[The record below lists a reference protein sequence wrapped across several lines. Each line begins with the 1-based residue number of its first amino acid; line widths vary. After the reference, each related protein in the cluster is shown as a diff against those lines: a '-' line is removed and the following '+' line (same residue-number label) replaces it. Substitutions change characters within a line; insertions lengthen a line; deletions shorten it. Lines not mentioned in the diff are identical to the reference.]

1 MAIHNE
7 SELETYICEYLE
19 QHDWLYS
26 PNDAGYDR
34 KNAIFPEDVHAWLAE
49 NQPEDYGRIVKA
61 DAPASAQQ
69 AQRDQITTRLI
80 DVLNKPQDTGV
91 GGTLNVLR
99 KGFKVGTSATLRMAE
114 PRPAT
119 NLNPAAV
126 ASYER
131 MRLRV
136 MRQVH
141 FTGAHESESV
151 DLVLFV
157 NGLPVATIELKTD
170 STQSIGHAKKQ
181 YRERNPKATP
191 LFGFGT
197 RAVVHFAV
205 SNREVWM
212 TTKLAGKDTFFLPFN
227 QGDDGHAGNP
237 LNPNGGSST
246 AYLWERILQR
256 DTWLEILQKFVF
268 LKKETVEDEYGRS
281 RRKSTLI
288 FPRFHQWEAVTTMLA
303 AVREEG
309 AGASYLIEHSAG
321 SGKTNTIAWTAH
333 RLLSTYGADE
343 QRVFDSVIVV
353 TDRTVLDDQLQEAV
367 RQIERTSGTVVAVD
381 RKNLGGEAASKS
393 ALVKQTLLQGN
404 RIIVVTLQTFPAVL
418 ELLKGDSTLAGR
430 TYAVI
435 ADEAHSSQ
443 TGSAAAK
450 LKRVLTPDEQAD
462 LEDGGE
468 ADTESILA
476 AEVAATGRPE
486 NISFFA
492 FTATPKDKT
501 LQMFG
506 RPSGEYDEKG
516 QEIPASFH
524 RYTMQQAIEEEFI
537 LDVLKNFTNYDTAFK
552 LALAG
557 QQGEF
562 RPDGDRAAVGKPTTE
577 VDQTE
582 ASKKLMRWVKLHPTN
597 IAQKVKIIVEHF
609 RANVAGLL
617 DGQAKAMVVTD
628 SRAAA
633 VRYKR
638 QMDQYIQ
645 DMGYTDVDTLVA
657 FSGEITDDEFGLE
670 KVTERS
676 MNPSVTGDLA
686 KAFDGDGYQVMIVAN
701 KYQTGFD
708 QPKLCA
714 LYVDKKLSGVLAVQ
728 TLSRLNRAAPGKD
741 TTYVLDFVNSED
753 DIQAAFEPYYAGAKL
768 ETVTDPNLIHDLGTK
783 LDAAGVYDWDEVDA
797 FAEVWVAWKPGSGQE
812 GLQAALEPVA
822 YRFRK
827 ELAHA
832 RMNQDE
838 SRVTELVLTR
848 KDMRSF
854 VSLYDFLSQIYEF
867 GDTEHY
873 KRALFLRH
881 LVQLVGDQPG
891 GEELIDLSDVQ
902 LVSIRQTKTSSGDI
916 GLTGGAAL
924 KGTTAVGGGQ
934 AREKQRGP
942 LEEVIEKIN
951 EIFAGEG
958 VDASPSQQEAW
969 VSALVA
975 PLMEDEK
982 LLGQAGANSLE
993 QFLASP
999 NLERSAMGA
1008 VYANEDTFAKMTDI
1022 VGRGGD
1028 PSKMIVAAIG
1038 EYLYWKVRSEGAGPV
1053 DVAHGRSA
1061 VFADETAPSQ
1071 GTSVDERAS
1080 ATPSRVRKGS

>member
-19 QHDWLYS
+19 QHGWLYS
-26 PNDAGYDR
+26 ANDDGYDR

-141 FTGAHESESV
+141 FNPATNQSV

-268 LKKETVEDEYGRS
+268 LKKETVEDEHGRS

-309 AGASYLIEHSAG
+309 AGKSYLIEHSAG

-381 RKNLGGEAASKS
+381 RKNLGGEATSKS

-462 LEDGGE
+462 LDDGGE

-562 RPDGDRAAVGKPTTE
+562 RPEGDRAAVGKPTTE

-645 DMGYTDVDTLVA
+645 DMGYTDVGTLVA
-657 FSGEITDDEFGLE
+657 FSGEITDDDFGLE

-797 FAEVWVAWKPGSGQE
+797 FADVWVAWKPGSGQE

-838 SRVTELVLTR
+838 TRVNELVLVR

-902 LVSIRQTKTSSGDI
+902 LVSIRQKKTSSGDI

-934 AREKQRGP
+934 VREKQRGP

-1008 VYANEDTFAKMTDI
+1008 VYANEDAFAKMTDI

-1080 ATPSRVRKGS
+1080 ATPSRVRKGN

>member
-1 MAIHNE
+1 
-7 SELETYICEYLE
+7 
-19 QHDWLYS
+19 
-26 PNDAGYDR
+26 
-34 KNAIFPEDVHAWLAE
+34 
-49 NQPEDYGRIVKA
+49 
-61 DAPASAQQ
+61 
-69 AQRDQITTRLI
+69 
-80 DVLNKPQDTGV
+80 
-91 GGTLNVLR
+91 
-99 KGFKVGTSATLRMAE
+99 
-114 PRPAT
+114 
-119 NLNPAAV
+119 
-126 ASYER
+126 
-131 MRLRV
+131 
-136 MRQVH
+136 
-141 FTGAHESESV
+141 
-151 DLVLFV
+151 
-157 NGLPVATIELKTD
+157 
-170 STQSIGHAKKQ
+170 
-181 YRERNPKATP
+181 
-191 LFGFGT
+191 FGFGT

-237 LNPNGGSST
+237 LNPNGSST

-268 LKKETVEDEYGRS
+268 LKKETVEDEHGRS

-333 RLLSTYGADE
+333 RLLSTYGVDE

-353 TDRTVLDDQLQEAV
+353 TDRTELDDQLQEAV

-381 RKNLGGEAASKS
+381 RKNLGGEATSKS

-462 LEDGGE
+462 LDDGGE

-557 QQGEF
+557 QKGEF
-562 RPDGDRAAVGKPTTE
+562 RPEGDRAAVGKQTTE

-638 QMDQYIQ
+638 Q
-645 DMGYTDVDTLVA
+645 
-657 FSGEITDDEFGLE
+657 
-670 KVTERS
+670 
-676 MNPSVTGDLA
+676 
-686 KAFDGDGYQVMIVAN
+686 
-701 KYQTGFD
+701 
-708 QPKLCA
+708 
-714 LYVDKKLSGVLAVQ
+714 
-728 TLSRLNRAAPGKD
+728 
-741 TTYVLDFVNSED
+741 
-753 DIQAAFEPYYAGAKL
+753 
-768 ETVTDPNLIHDLGTK
+768 
-783 LDAAGVYDWDEVDA
+783 
-797 FAEVWVAWKPGSGQE
+797 
-812 GLQAALEPVA
+812 
-822 YRFRK
+822 
-827 ELAHA
+827 
-832 RMNQDE
+832 
-838 SRVTELVLTR
+838 
-848 KDMRSF
+848 
-854 VSLYDFLSQIYEF
+854 
-867 GDTEHY
+867 
-873 KRALFLRH
+873 
-881 LVQLVGDQPG
+881 
-891 GEELIDLSDVQ
+891 
-902 LVSIRQTKTSSGDI
+902 
-916 GLTGGAAL
+916 
-924 KGTTAVGGGQ
+924 
-934 AREKQRGP
+934 
-942 LEEVIEKIN
+942 
-951 EIFAGEG
+951 
-958 VDASPSQQEAW
+958 
-969 VSALVA
+969 
-975 PLMEDEK
+975 
-982 LLGQAGANSLE
+982 
-993 QFLASP
+993 
-999 NLERSAMGA
+999 
-1008 VYANEDTFAKMTDI
+1008 
-1022 VGRGGD
+1022 
-1028 PSKMIVAAIG
+1028 
-1038 EYLYWKVRSEGAGPV
+1038 
-1053 DVAHGRSA
+1053 
-1061 VFADETAPSQ
+1061 
-1071 GTSVDERAS
+1071 
-1080 ATPSRVRKGS
+1080 